1 MGVYNGEP
9 IGHNAVRPTGES
21 AWKIFFKPT
30 HYAQIWL

>member
-21 AWKIFFKPT
+21 AWCGTFLVWI
-30 HYAQIWL
+30 